1 MLVILGAVAVG
12 WLAGGR
18 LDALA
23 RVELRRGRLLFFA
36 LVSQLVG
43 AMAAQAWSVMYAVGM
58 LGAAGFAAAFLA
70 RNRDLPGIGLVA
82 AGLLL
87 NALVVTANGAMP
99 VSLYAAARAGVP
111 ITALD
116 LADNPRHEEK
126 TAQTRLGL
134 LADVV
139 PVPLPLRPEVDSPG
153 DVLFASGLA
162 LLIVSAMRRRPE
174 EREPVLPQTPSRVE
188 RTITRESVSTTRG
201 SYS

>member
-43 AMAAQAWSVMYAVGM
+43 AMAAQAVSVMYAAGM

-111 ITALD
+111 VTALD
-116 LADNPRHEEK
+116 LAENPRHEEK

-162 LLIVSAMRRRPE
+162 LLIVSAMRRRPDE
-174 EREPVLPQTPSRVE
+174 EPVLPQTPSRVE
-188 RTITRESVSTTRG
+188 RTMTRESVSTTRG

>member
-1 MLVILGAVAVG
+1 MLVILSAVAVG

-18 LDALA
+18 LDGLA

-36 LVSQLVG
+36 LVCQLVG
-43 AMAAQAWSVMYAVGM
+43 AMAAQAVSVMYAVGM

-111 ITALD
+111 VTALD

-126 TAQTRLGL
+126 TAETRLGL

-174 EREPVLPQTPSRVE
+174 EEPVPPQTPSRVE
-188 RTITRESVSTTRG
+188 RSMTRESVSTTRG